1 MKKKEKG
8 DCFVAKK
15 KSFTVEDGETID
27 ECLQRMK
34 SEGYKPVRRMEKPIL
49 KEVKQNGKVDMVV
62 DQQRIV
68 FEGKKLDS

>member
-1 MKKKEKG
+1 M
-8 DCFVAKK
+8 AKK
-15 KSFTVEDGETID
+15 KNFTVEDGETID

-34 SEGYKPVRRMEKPIL
+34 SEGYEPVRRMEKPIL
-49 KEVKQNGKVDMVV
+49 KEVKQNGKIDMVV